1 MLVCPS
7 ASNLTDQSGDIT
19 SPYFPRKYPSNQDCN
34 WEIIASKGNQV
45 KLEIKNMQ
53 IENCGQEG
61 LCTCDY
67 LQILDGFNGGDRAAS
82 GKLCVDE
89 RFTPMTYYS
98 VNERLIVRFFSNLPV
113 AKQYQGFKA
122 TYTLL
127 NYTSP
132 GVCNVVHS
140 YTTYPVK

>member
-1 MLVCPS
+1 M
-7 ASNLTDQSGDIT
+7 
-19 SPYFPRKYPSNQDCN
+19 
-34 WEIIASKGNQV
+34 ASKGNQV

-67 LQILDGFNGGDRAAS
+67 LEIQDGFNGGDRAAS

-89 RFTPMTYYS
+89 SFTPMTYYS

-140 YTTYPVK
+140 YTAYAVK